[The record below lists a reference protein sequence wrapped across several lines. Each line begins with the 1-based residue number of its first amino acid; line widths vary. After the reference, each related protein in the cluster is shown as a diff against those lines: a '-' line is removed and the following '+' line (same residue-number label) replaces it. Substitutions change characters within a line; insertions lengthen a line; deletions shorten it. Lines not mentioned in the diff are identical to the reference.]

1 MKGVSYIMDDSNH
14 RTAVVI
20 EMKTLERYQEDL
32 EDFLDG
38 ILAES
43 RKDEE
48 KVPLEKVVSDLKKA
62 GKLK

>member
-1 MKGVSYIMDDSNH
+1 MDDSNH